1 MRSTLPWCGNTHRI
15 CLAGAVEKAVDE
27 CIKRGVLAEFLEK
40 NRAEAIKV
48 SIYEY
53 DEERH
58 MRQTKEEGFEE
69 GYESGRQSGLVEGHE
84 AGLAEGKTGLIQ
96 GRELER
102 KMFKQILLLRRAG
115 RTCEE
120 IAGQCGI
127 SAEEVRDMLD
137 GLE

>member
-1 MRSTLPWCGNTHRI
+1 M
-15 CLAGAVEKAVDE
+15 
-27 CIKRGVLAEFLEK
+27 IKRGVLAEFLEK

-84 AGLAEGKTGLIQ
+84 AGLVEGRKTGLIQ

>member
-1 MRSTLPWCGNTHRI
+1 MYQARC
-15 CLAGAVEKAVDE
+15 AG
-27 CIKRGVLAEFLEK
+27 GVLEK

-58 MRQTKEEGFEE
+58 AADKGRGIRR
-69 GYESGRQSGLVEGHE
+69 GYESGRQSGLVEGMKPVWRRV
-84 AGLAEGKTGLIQ
+84 KTGLIQ